1 MNNPRIAIL
10 EQCPQKQLQGRA
22 RAQHTVWIHRFNA
35 VSYSNSCPSSVS
47 KINLSSSFE
56 NEMRGSLSNSVGSC
70 GKLLVGALPSS
81 GFWSVISCSQGGLEL
96 YIEVFLFVSGEYFS
110 LVRLCRDCRDMLE
123 RNRFSFAGWDQKLSG
138 NPVTMAGAP
147 AVDCDWLRVL
157 TVYFLWENKVKLGL
171 VWLAIDSFSLEMVD

>member
-35 VSYSNSCPSSVS
+35 VSYSYSCPSSVS

-123 RNRFSFAGWDQKLSG
+123 RNSFGLRGEIRSSPGIQWRWPELPLWIVIGCVYWLSTSYG
-138 NPVTMAGAP
+138 RTRSN
-147 AVDCDWLRVL
+147 
-157 TVYFLWENKVKLGL
+157 
-171 VWLAIDSFSLEMVD
+171 